1 MDVVVVES
9 PTKAKTLRKYLGRDY
24 RVVATRGHVRDLPAK
39 AGSVKPD
46 EDFAIVY
53 KTGRRAARTLGTIRA
68 ALAEADALFLA
79 TDPDREG
86 EAIAWQVL
94 TWLQERDAVGDK
106 PVHRIAF
113 HEVTPAAVRAAMAR
127 PRALD
132 MDLVRAQQARRT
144 LDYLVGFGISP
155 VLWRKLPGCRSAG
168 RVQSVALRLVCE
180 REARIEAFTPSEYW
194 TVEVRVTAHGVT
206 FAALPDRL
214 DGAPLAARRFATRA
228 AAEEG
233 ARRIREAAFTVA
245 SVRRRTV
252 RRKPAAP
259 FTTAMLQQEASRK
272 LEIGVRRTM
281 EIAQSLYEGVD
292 LGGERAGLI
301 TYMRTD
307 SVTLSRS
314 AVREARR
321 IVKRDLG
328 ERYLHPTARVFRS
341 RARNVQEAHEAIRP
355 TDLARSAESLAG
367 VIDRD
372 AATLYALVR
381 NRTLASQMADA
392 RFDRMDVELASESGD
407 IVLAARGS
415 RLAFEGFLRV
425 YREGSDEPKAGEEDL
440 TLPDLEPGQTVPIDD
455 IRVQRHVT
463 TPPTRFTEAGLVRR
477 LEELGIGRPSTFASI
492 VSVLQERQY
501 VAVAGGRFVPLER
514 GRVVTAF
521 LEGFFG
527 PWVEYRFT
535 ADLEEDLDRVARG
548 GVAWKG
554 VLGGFWQGFHGALEA
569 ARALEYAT
577 VIAAVERALAD
588 FVYGPGDEAERRRC
602 PVCREGELRVKL
614 SRFGLFVACENW
626 SGCGY
631 RRSLAAAGGA
641 EGYPGPKALGD
652 DPVSGLAV
660 TLRRGPHGY
669 YVQRDDSN
677 KDDSNKGDRTKDDR
691 TKDDRTKDDRTKDD
705 RTKDDRTKDDRT
717 KDDRTKGDRTR
728 GDRARGDRAKG
739 DRARRAGARAGRPRR
754 SSVPGGMAPED
765 ITLDTALGLLALP
778 REVGDHPGSDEPI
791 LAGLGRFGPWVRHG
805 TTYAAIPDD
814 DDVLTI
820 GINRAVAL
828 LADKEIRLSR
838 SRGPKRVLR
847 EVGSHPRDGAPVWLL
862 CLARHRSH
870 YLDCLT
876 MSGTTGPRAM
886 LNRDCR
892 SVGGHVDPL
901 TRHSPGGP
909 TGC

>member
-1 MDVVVVES
+1 MHVVVVES

-53 KTGRRAARTLGTIRA
+53 RTGRRAARTLGTIRA
-68 ALAEADALFLA
+68 ALAEANALFLA

-106 PVHRIAF
+106 PVHRVAF
-113 HEVTPAAVRAAMAR
+113 HEVTPDAVRAAMAR

-180 REARIEAFTPSEYW
+180 REAKIEAFTPNEYW
-194 TVEVRVTAHGVT
+194 TVEIRATSHGVT

-272 LEIGVRRTM
+272 LEFGVRRTM
-281 EIAQSLYEGVD
+281 AIAQSLYEGVD

-307 SVTLSRS
+307 SVTLSKP

-392 RFDRMDVELASESGD
+392 RFDRMEVELASESGD

-463 TPPTRFTEAGLVRR
+463 TPPARFTEAGLVRR

-554 VLGGFWQGFHGALEA
+554 ILGGFWQGFHGALEA

-577 VIAAVERALAD
+577 VIAVVESALAD

-602 PVCREGELRVKL
+602 PVCRKGALRVKL

-626 SGCGY
+626 SDCGY
-631 RRSLAAAGGA
+631 RRSLAAAAGA
-641 EGYPGPKALGD
+641 DGYPGPKALGD

-669 YVQRDDSN
+669 YVQRDGG
-677 KDDSNKGDRTKDDR
+677 NKGDGNKGDG
-691 TKDDRTKDDRTKDD
+691 
-705 RTKDDRTKDDRT
+705 
-717 KDDRTKGDRTR
+717 TKGDR
-728 GDRARGDRAKG
+728 ARSDRAKG
-739 DRARRAGARAGRPRR
+739 DRTKRAGARAGRPRR

-765 ITLDTALGLLALP
+765 ITLDAALGLLSLP

-847 EVGSHPRDGAPVWLL
+847 EVGSHPRDGAPVWLKTGHYGPFVSHRRRYASVPQDVPL
-862 CLARHRSH
+862 DELTFEQALA
-870 YLDCLT
+870 LLGDAAED
-876 MSGTTGPRAM
+876 GNTGDTDAPSRT
-886 LNRDCR
+886 R
-892 SVGGHVDPL
+892 GGK
-901 TRHSPGGP
+901 R
-909 TGC
+909 